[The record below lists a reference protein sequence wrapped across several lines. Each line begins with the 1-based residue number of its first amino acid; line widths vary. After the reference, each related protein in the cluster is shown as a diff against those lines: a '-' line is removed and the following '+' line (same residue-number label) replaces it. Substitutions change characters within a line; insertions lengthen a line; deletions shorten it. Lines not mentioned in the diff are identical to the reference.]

1 MKNKMMRFLEGK
13 KEVGMPAN
21 APKAAKIE
29 DAKADKK
36 AGIKE
41 GSKADLKKDREI
53 MKKYRG
59 K

>member
-1 MKNKMMRFLEGK
+1 M
-13 KEVGMPAN
+13 
-21 APKAAKIE
+21 AKFTMAK

-41 GSKADLKKDREI
+41 GSKKDMALDKKRGVPEKGAKPF
-53 MKKYRG
+53 MPFKK

>member
-1 MKNKMMRFLEGK
+1 MKNKMMRFLEGS

-21 APKAAKIE
+21 APKKAKLE

-53 MKKYRG
+53 MKKYGR